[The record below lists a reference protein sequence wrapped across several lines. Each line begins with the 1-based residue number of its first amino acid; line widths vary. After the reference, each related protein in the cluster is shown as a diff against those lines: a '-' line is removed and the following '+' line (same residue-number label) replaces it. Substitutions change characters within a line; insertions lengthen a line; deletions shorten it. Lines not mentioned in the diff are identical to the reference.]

1 MATIWSSVL
10 SLGSSSAATKLSRDS
25 NFVAMGGDS
34 LNIVRMVRILRERK
48 NLDRRQLPIMV
59 LARAETLHAM
69 AAAVDSAC
77 ANVVGGGGGGGG
89 AEVGEIDTE
98 SKNSEL
104 GTSSSNMRE
113 DPSVPLS
120 LFLAS
125 IQQQQQQDIERVLPL
140 TSSQSGLLFECL
152 KSVDSLYVEQLV
164 WRIEGVVDVSRLG
177 RAWTAL
183 VRRHPMLRTSFDVA
197 SWKFPVQ
204 VVRKGSSDDNV
215 VMIDVVVEEE
225 ETKEE
230 ETKEKERKKEEEEK
244 RPSLQAY
251 LSMDRKRG
259 MDVVGD
265 APLLRAAVVSESSDA
280 TDKKISQKI
289 SHFVLTIHHIIFDGW
304 SLSIMLEEL
313 KKMYDEDGDHDGG
326 GAGKAGGEEEKRIS
340 EVSTS
345 RLLSYL
351 QWEQK
356 KDMTK
361 SLRYWRNLFEGY
373 QPPPPLVAAKISS
386 SASFSSRR
394 HVARLGTSVA
404 ASIRDVARLW
414 GVTPNAIAQACFV
427 LATREDDDFLKS
439 DERSHFEMV

>member
-1 MATIWSSVL
+1 MASIWSSVL

-48 NLDRRQLPIMV
+48 NLDRRQLPIMI
-59 LARAETLHAM
+59 LAHAETLHAM

-77 ANVVGGGGGGGG
+77 ASVVGGGGGGG

-104 GTSSSNMRE
+104 GTSSSSVRE

-125 IQQQQQQDIERVLPL
+125 IQQQQQQQQDIERVLPL

-265 APLLRAAVVSESSDA
+265 APLLRAAVVSESSNA
-280 TDKKISQKI
+280 TNKKI

-313 KKMYDEDGDHDGG
+313 KKMYDEDGDGDGG
-326 GAGKAGGEEEKRIS
+326 GVKKAGGEEEKRIS
-340 EVSTS
+340 EISTS

-351 QWEQK
+351 EWEQK
-356 KDMTK
+356 KDMSK

-386 SASFSSRR
+386 SSSFSSRR

-427 LATREDDDFLKS
+427 LATREDDDFLKI